1 MNINRLIG
9 IKPRER
15 IEYML
20 RRHAVTFAPTLVM
33 FAVLAAIPIV
43 VYILSERLFPG
54 IIIQQNWYAL
64 LVVMGT
70 IYYLFLIIF
79 FYTHFIDYYL
89 ALWIVT
95 NDRIIDIEQ
104 QGIFSRVI
112 TELNLFQVED
122 VTTEIRGF
130 MPTIFHYG
138 EIKVKTA
145 SSNEDIIFHEVP
157 YPNKV
162 RERLLVLADENRK
175 HPVPTAPAPKA
186 T

>member
-1 MNINRLIG
+1 
-9 IKPRER
+9 
-15 IEYML
+15 ML
-20 RRHAVTFAPTLVM
+20 RRHPVTFVPTM
-33 FAVLAAIPIV
+33 FMFGVLAFIPPV
-43 VYILSERLFPG
+43 VYLLGQRLLPL
-54 IIIQQNWYAL
+54 IMSNEAWYAG
-64 LVVMGT
+64 LVVLAT

-89 ALWIVT
+89 DLWIVT

-112 TELNLFQVED
+112 TELDLFQLQD

-130 MPTIFHYG
+130 LPTIFHFG

-145 SSNEDIIFHEVP
+145 SGNEDIVFHEVP

-162 RERLLVLADENRK
+162 RERLLILSHEDRK
-175 HPVPTAPAPKA
+175 HHLPAHPFQ
-186 T
+186 TP